1 MEGGGE
7 LVKDRIELK
16 LQFPKLYSRPEIL
29 AITNKIPEVSCG
41 FLADLF
47 VNSRKYKKTCTKKR
61 KMFSIEDLFSKC
73 KEILNGKLHFLCSEK
88 ILLIIILHL
97 FNHFFQ
103 KASPQSFFHTT

>member
-1 MEGGGE
+1 MQLGKDGGWGVWSE

-47 VNSRKYKKTCTKKR
+47 VNSRKYKKTCTKK
-61 KMFSIEDLFSKC
+61 KK
-73 KEILNGKLHFLCSEK
+73 NV
-88 ILLIIILHL
+88 
-97 FNHFFQ
+97 
-103 KASPQSFFHTT
+103 FH

>member
-1 MEGGGE
+1 MCNWGRMGVGGGGE

-47 VNSRKYKKTCTKKR
+47 VNSRKYKKTCTKKTN
-61 KMFSIEDLFSKC
+61 KC
-73 KEILNGKLHFLCSEK
+73 FPLKISSVNVEK
-88 ILLIIILHL
+88 SLMENFI
-97 FNHFFQ
+97 FCVV
-103 KASPQSFFHTT
+103 KKYC